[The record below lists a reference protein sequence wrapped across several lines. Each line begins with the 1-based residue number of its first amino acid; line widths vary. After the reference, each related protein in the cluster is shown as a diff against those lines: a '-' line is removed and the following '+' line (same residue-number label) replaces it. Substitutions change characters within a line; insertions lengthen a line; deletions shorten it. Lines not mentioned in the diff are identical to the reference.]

1 MTAHLTDEEMDA
13 LLVVAERSVWEVVV
27 QHRRW
32 RPSTEE
38 YTPALRAPGAAFV
51 TLHRDGRLAG
61 CIGVLSSPEPL
72 VVTVADRACAA
83 AVNDPRFRPVDPLDL
98 PDIDVEVSV
107 LTPSL
112 PLHVDS
118 YATLLSTVR
127 PGIDGITVHA
137 GRHRATML
145 PTVWNDLIAPA
156 DFIAAVWRKAGFAP
170 GAWPRGVEVHR
181 YRTETAEHVGRGVH
195 APHE

>member
-1 MTAHLTDEEMDA
+1 MTAHLTDEEMEA
-13 LLVVAERSVWEVVV
+13 LVIVAERSVWEVVV

-32 RPSTEE
+32 RPSTDE
-38 YTPALRAPGAAFV
+38 YAAALRDPGAAFV

-61 CIGVLSSPEPL
+61 CIGVLSTPDPL

-83 AVNDPRFRPVDPLDL
+83 AVNDPRFRAVDQLDL
-98 PDIDVEVSV
+98 PSIDVEVSV

-112 PLHVDS
+112 PLHVDG
-118 YATLLSTVR
+118 YPELLSTVR
-127 PGIDGITVHA
+127 PGVDGITVQA

-145 PTVWNDLIAPA
+145 PTVWNDLIAPS
-156 DFIAAVWRKAGFAP
+156 DFVAAVWRKAGLTP
-170 GAWPRGVEVHR
+170 GAWPAGIEVYR

-195 APHE
+195 APNE